1 MWCMSYLGKWAA
13 WVINRCELFHL
24 FRVLCAT
31 HLLCMFK
38 DLKDWASSEVVF
50 GHQPAGVDRYG
61 RGALHQDHWLCTSCT
76 DFPGS
81 SKQRQSFT
89 WSGVILT
96 FSDVAS
102 HKLFFVCLFCLGDR
116 WTSTAAAEPANG
128 TRVHESEA
136 GTSHQAVPPHWEG
149 QAGILPAVCHIT
161 GNEHLIC

>member
-1 MWCMSYLGKWAA
+1 MSYLGKWAA
-13 WVINRCELFHL
+13 WVINSCELFRL

-38 DLKDWASSEVVF
+38 DLEDWASSEVVF

-76 DFPGS
+76 DLPGS
-81 SKQRQSFT
+81 SKQQQSFT
-89 WSGVILT
+89 WSCVILML
-96 FSDVAS
+96 SDVAS
-102 HKLFFVCLFCLGDR
+102 HELLFCLGDW
-116 WTSTAAAEPANG
+116 WTSAAAAEPPNG

-149 QAGILPAVCHIT
+149 QTGILPAVCHIT
-161 GNEHLIC
+161 GNERGRENI